1 MGCGEAF
8 QRLAIQSVAQPVAN
22 EWSRDSKGRVPA
34 LTDSTQRGAGWPFA
48 GASNG
53 GPTRR

>member
-34 LTDSTQRGAGWPFA
+34 LTDSTQSGAGWRFA
-48 GASNG
+48 NASNG